1 MTQPQ
6 TNPLFPN
13 PTAVA
18 DALFTPAPEPPSV
31 VDVPAEKVTQINI
44 DDIKPNTILIIN
56 IAVDGPEQK
65 MAVAP
70 VFGKLLAPFAKKLKE
85 KGVTVMLMALNEN
98 ITLISEKEMNAAGWE
113 KKDKSLIINP
123 FDRK

>member
-6 TNPLFPN
+6 SN
-13 PTAVA
+13 PTSAETSVT
-18 DALFTPAPEPPSV
+18 TPAPEAPTV

-44 DDIKPNTILIIN
+44 DEIKPNTVLIIN

-70 VFGKLLAPFAKKLKE
+70 IFGKLLAPFAKKLKE
-85 KGVTVMLMALNEN
+85 KGVTVMLMALHEN
-98 ITLISEKEMNAAGWE
+98 ITLVSEKEMNAAGWE
-113 KKDKSLIINP
+113 KKNKSLIINP
-123 FDRK
+123 FDK